1 MRCIYYY
8 DSYRCIILVNKQL
21 TKQSFCEKAGAL
33 SGYAQDLFSRIY
45 DSIFAE
51 SENIYTAYVKYYAVE
66 YDSFEDYLRN
76 KYMLLESQLDS
87 LVVDFKSAMYD
98 IYDVDLLSYGDSAV
112 FEFWTSDYMIERIV
126 VLLK

>member
-1 MRCIYYY
+1 M
-8 DSYRCIILVNKQL
+8 
-21 TKQSFCEKAGAL
+21 
-33 SGYAQDLFSRIY
+33 
-45 DSIFAE
+45 
-51 SENIYTAYVKYYAVE
+51 E

-126 VLLK
+126 GLLK